1 VYPHLSNI
9 QETTP
14 HEQRQYYS
22 QRAIL
27 APLNTDVDTLNT
39 AALAYL
45 SGPAKEYLS
54 VDTALDEVGNP
65 SYGTYPLEYLNA
77 IALSG
82 MPTHSITLKVGCPI
96 ILIRTLDASGGLCNG
111 TRLSITALKQRLIQ
125 ATILSGTHCGKTAF
139 IPRINLVTAS
149 SSPLPFNLRRRQ
161 FPIRLAFGMSI
172 NKSQGQSLERVGI
185 YLQTPVFAHGQ
196 LYVAVSRATD
206 YKQIYISLPSSDL
219 TTINIV
225 YKEVLMRV
233 QMENNINE
241 QQ

>member
-1 VYPHLSNI
+1 MSVIQLIDKVYPNLINI
-9 QETTP
+9 QHTTP
-14 HEQRQYYS
+14 NQQRQYYS
-22 QRAIL
+22 QRAVL
-27 APLNTDVDTLNT
+27 APLNADVDALNT
-39 AALAYL
+39 ATLEFL
-45 SGPAKEYLS
+45 PDSAKEYLS

-82 MPTHSITLKVGCPI
+82 MPTHSIRLKVGCPI

-111 TRLSITALKQRLIQ
+111 TRLLITALKQRLIE
-125 ATILSGTHCGKTAF
+125 ATVLLGTHSGKTVF

-172 NKSQGQSLERVGI
+172 NKSQGQSLQRVGI
-185 YLQTPVFAHGQ
+185 YLQTAVFAHGQ

-206 YKQIYISLPSSDL
+206 CK
-219 TTINIV
+219 
-225 YKEVLMRV
+225 
-233 QMENNINE
+233 
-241 QQ
+241 